1 MLGTILLEIFAGL
14 KHCSLLTFMI
24 FANFYFTF
32 ITSQNQ
38 KDFLSF
44 QCQFCNFIFNCITT
58 YNSLSQSKFDLGYHF
73 KMTFLSLIQKNKT
86 NNLLTLS

>member
-1 MLGTILLEIFAGL
+1 MLGTVLLEIFAGL

-44 QCQFCNFIFNCITT
+44 QCQFGNFIFNCITT

-73 KMTFLSLIQKNKT
+73 KNDFSVSDTKNKQT
-86 NNLLTLS
+86 TYLL